1 MLTSHPVHA
10 EDVARLEYAL
20 RASFEA
26 GEAPPIA
33 ASELASASIALQP
46 HVQLLALR
54 TGADT
59 LWRRCERGEHRG
71 SLAHAT
77 AKASRFVAVYRQS
90 HDLHVERLP
99 RAAFE
104 ILSAVDETR
113 SLDAAMD
120 RVLAIPALLRRRD
133 SERIQRWFAAWTAAG
148 WFRRAGHDSAPS
160 SDNRRCTSSM
170 RTWLIGILRHKILD
184 HFRWQSGTPVTSP
197 SATTRTPASRS
208 PGSPASAHGA
218 QTPITA
224 SRRSTPIPPSLSS
237 DPSCAPPCNL
247 ASITCPRNCITCS
260 SCGISTSLPPT
271 RPPPPASPTTA
282 WRSFCIAPAGPACLP
297 AEDTDRD
304 MSHAA
309 KALAGGLAGLANA
322 MMGFA
327 EYLLG
332 IGCRSFIR
340 LVSARYERPLGPG
353 ERLRQSI
360 HRAMCRI
367 CRQQELRRAQLR
379 GLAHDIGQMSADS
392 ADESQRPSIELS
404 PKAMARIRR
413 AMDKATNRPPQT

>member
-1 MLTSHPVHA
+1 
-10 EDVARLEYAL
+10 
-20 RASFEA
+20 
-26 GEAPPIA
+26 
-33 ASELASASIALQP
+33 
-46 HVQLLALR
+46 
-54 TGADT
+54 
-59 LWRRCERGEHRG
+59 
-71 SLAHAT
+71 
-77 AKASRFVAVYRQS
+77 
-90 HDLHVERLP
+90 
-99 RAAFE
+99 
-104 ILSAVDETR
+104 
-113 SLDAAMD
+113 
-120 RVLAIPALLRRRD
+120 
-133 SERIQRWFAAWTAAG
+133 
-148 WFRRAGHDSAPS
+148 
-160 SDNRRCTSSM
+160 
-170 RTWLIGILRHKILD
+170 
-184 HFRWQSGTPVTSP
+184 
-197 SATTRTPASRS
+197 
-208 PGSPASAHGA
+208 
-218 QTPITA
+218 
-224 SRRSTPIPPSLSS
+224 
-237 DPSCAPPCNL
+237 
-247 ASITCPRNCITCS
+247 
-260 SCGISTSLPPT
+260 
-271 RPPPPASPTTA
+271 
-282 WRSFCIAPAGPACLP
+282 
-297 AEDTDRD
+297 